1 MESIIIEDIV
11 LHDIR
16 FDTSTTLSGSDARS
30 KSPDY
35 SCIFKSRN
43 KDK

>member
-1 MESIIIEDIV
+1 MDSILLEDII

-35 SCIFKSRN
+35 SYVYT
-43 KDK
+43 